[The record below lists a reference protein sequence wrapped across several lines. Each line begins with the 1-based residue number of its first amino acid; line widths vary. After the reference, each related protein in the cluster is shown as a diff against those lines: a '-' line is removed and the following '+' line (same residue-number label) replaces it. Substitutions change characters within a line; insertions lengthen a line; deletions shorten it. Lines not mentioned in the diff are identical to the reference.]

1 MVIFNKKLCKMIILN
16 ILLLN
21 LKKNKSLKDYNQILT
36 KN

>member
-21 LKKNKSLKDYNQILT
+21 LKKNKSLKDYN
-36 KN
+36 